1 MIKNLNNMETSLYIR
16 LGRLITPY
24 WPAILVSTIS
34 AIIYV
39 VFNSLSIWLTASL
52 INNILTDFDQLLKDH
67 YHNKQN
73 INGINDQ
80 LKYWTNELILRE
92 NPKETLKVL
101 CLTILTVFVMKNV
114 FLYLKNLALTYVQF
128 NLITNIRNNLFDHF
142 HKLSISFFDKNKSG
156 ELTSIL
162 VNDVSNMRIALGT
175 SFHKIFIEP
184 INIIT
189 FISILFII
197 NLKLATIALFIIPIT
212 SLVILL
218 IGKSIRRKSKRTAEQ
233 IAEIMGRISEILNS
247 IRVVKAFGNED
258 YESKRF
264 KKEQDKYYSLITRRA
279 KLKLTASPIAETIGA
294 IIGVLLLWVGGS
306 DVLVMKTMNSEDF
319 IRFILILFSV
329 LGPIRQLSNVS
340 IQMQMGIASA
350 ERVFKVL
357 DTNTEVVEK
366 KHPIKIN
373 KFENSLEFK
382 NVDFFYENNEPVL
395 KNVSFEI
402 KKGEMVAIVGPSGA
416 GKSTIADLI
425 SRFYDVKSGA
435 IFFDGIDLR
444 DVSTKSLRS
453 NFGIVT
459 QETILFDETIEFN
472 IAYGKIKYS
481 EDELINA
488 SIAANAYDFIKE
500 QQKGFQTVIGEK
512 GLKLSGGQR
521 QRIAIARAILR
532 NPPILILDEATSA
545 LDTNSEREVQ
555 IAIDNLMRDRT
566 TVVIAHRLSTIRQSD
581 SIIVLDDGRVV
592 ENGNHASLLKKKGLY
607 SKLYNDARTE
617 LTE

>member
-1 MIKNLNNMETSLYIR
+1 METSLYIR
-16 LGRLITPY
+16 LGRLIIPY

-52 INNILTDFDQLLKDH
+52 INNILTDFDQLLKEH

-329 LGPIRQLSNVS
+329 LGPIRILSNVS

-366 KHPIKIN
+366 KNPVKIN

-425 SRFYDVKSGA
+425 SRFYDAKSGA

-444 DVSTKSLRS
+444 DISTKSLRN

-500 QQKGFQTVIGEK
+500 QPKGFQTVIGEK

-566 TVVIAHRLSTIRQSD
+566 TVVIAHRLSTIKQSD

-617 LTE
+617 LSQ

>member
-329 LGPIRQLSNVS
+329 LGPIRLLSNVS

-488 SIAANAYDFIKE
+488 SIAANAYDFINE
-500 QQKGFQTVIGEK
+500 QPKGFQTVIGEK

>member
-1 MIKNLNNMETSLYIR
+1 METNLYIR
-16 LGRLITPY
+16 LGRLIIPY
-24 WPAILVSTIS
+24 WPAILLSTIS

-52 INNILTDFDQLLKDH
+52 INNILTDFDQLLKEH
-67 YHNKQN
+67 YQLKQN
-73 INGINDQ
+73 IKGINDQ

-92 NPKETLKVL
+92 NPKETLKIL
-101 CLTILTVFVMKNV
+101 CSTILTVFVMKNV

-142 HKLSISFFDKNKSG
+142 HKLSISFFDKNRSG

-162 VNDVSNMRIALGT
+162 VNDVSNMRIALGA
-175 SFHKIFIEP
+175 SFHKMFIEP

-264 KKEQDKYYSLITRRA
+264 KKEQDKYYSLITQRA

-329 LGPIRQLSNVS
+329 LGPIRLLSNVS
-340 IQMQMGIASA
+340 VQMQMGIASA

-357 DTNTEVVEK
+357 DTNTEVLEK
-366 KHPIKIN
+366 ENPVKIN

-425 SRFYDVKSGA
+425 SRFYDAKSGA
-435 IFFDGIDLR
+435 IFFDGIDVR
-444 DVSTKSLRS
+444 DISTKSLRN

-459 QETILFDETIEFN
+459 QQTILFDETIEFN

-500 QQKGFQTVIGEK
+500 QPKGFQTVIGEK

-532 NPPILILDEATSA
+532 NPPILVLDEATSA

-566 TVVIAHRLSTIRQSD
+566 TVVIAHRLSTIKQSD
-581 SIIVLDDGRVV
+581 SIIVLDDGKVV
-592 ENGNHASLLKKKGLY
+592 ENGNHTSLLKKKGLY

-617 LTE
+617 LP

>member
-1 MIKNLNNMETSLYIR
+1 METSLYIR
-16 LGRLITPY
+16 LGRLIIPY

-52 INNILTDFDQLLKDH
+52 INNILTDFDQLLKEH

-162 VNDVSNMRIALGT
+162 VNDVSNMRVALGT

-184 INIIT
+184 INIIA

-212 SLVILL
+212 SLVILV

-294 IIGVLLLWVGGS
+294 MIGVLLLWVGGS

-329 LGPIRQLSNVS
+329 LGPIRMLSNVS

-366 KHPIKIN
+366 KNPVKIN

-425 SRFYDVKSGA
+425 SRFYDAKSGA
-435 IFFDGIDLR
+435 ILFDGIDLR
-444 DVSTKSLRS
+444 EISTKSLRN

-500 QQKGFQTVIGEK
+500 QPKGFQTVIGEK

-566 TVVIAHRLSTIRQSD
+566 TVVIAHRLSTIKQSD

-592 ENGNHASLLKKKGLY
+592 ENGNHMSLLKKKGLY
-607 SKLYNDARTE
+607 SKLYNDAKTE
-617 LTE
+617 LT

>member
-1 MIKNLNNMETSLYIR
+1 MIKNLNNMETNLYIR
-16 LGRLITPY
+16 LGRLIIPY

-52 INNILTDFDQLLKDH
+52 INNILTDFDQLLKEH

-92 NPKETLKVL
+92 DPKETLKVL

-329 LGPIRQLSNVS
+329 LGPIRLLSNVS

-366 KHPIKIN
+366 KNPVKIN

-425 SRFYDVKSGA
+425 SRFYDAKSGA

-444 DVSTKSLRS
+444 DISTKSLRN

-459 QETILFDETIEFN
+459 QETILFDESIEFN

-500 QQKGFQTVIGEK
+500 QPKGFQTVIGEK

-566 TVVIAHRLSTIRQSD
+566 TVVIAHRLSTIKQSD

-607 SKLYNDARTE
+607 SKLFNDARTE
-617 LTE
+617 LT

>member
-1 MIKNLNNMETSLYIR
+1 METSLYIR
-16 LGRLITPY
+16 LGRLIIPY

-52 INNILTDFDQLLKDH
+52 INNILTDFDQLLKEH

-101 CLTILTVFVMKNV
+101 CLTILTVFVIKNV

-306 DVLVMKTMNSEDF
+306 DVLVMKTMDSEDF

-329 LGPIRQLSNVS
+329 LGPIRLLSNVS

-366 KHPIKIN
+366 ENPVKIN

-425 SRFYDVKSGA
+425 SRFYDAKSGA

-444 DVSTKSLRS
+444 DISTKSLR
-453 NFGIVT
+453 NIFGIVT

-500 QQKGFQTVIGEK
+500 QPKGFQTVIGEK

-566 TVVIAHRLSTIRQSD
+566 TVVIAHRLSTIKQSD
-581 SIIVLDDGRVV
+581 SIIVLDDGKVV
-592 ENGNHASLLKKKGLY
+592 ENGNHTSLLKKKGLY
-607 SKLYNDARTE
+607 SRLYNDARTE
-617 LTE
+617 LSQ